1 MKNKARRILPI
12 LLVVLFI
19 LLFFCLKDI
28 YQSLKKDTTVKTLD
42 SIENYNYTLN
52 ENDSEYF
59 KKEFKNL
66 KKILESDSI
75 VEEEYASALSK
86 LFTIDFYSL
95 NDAISKSDVGG
106 IQFVYDEYRDSF
118 LTKAKDTIY
127 NYVESNLYEKRT
139 QELPEVKEVE
149 VTNIEKK
156 EYDGEKEQDD
166 EAYYVDVTITY
177 EKDLDYPTECSF
189 IWIHHN
195 NKLELVEME

>member
-127 NYVESNLYEKRT
+127 NYVESNLYGKRT

-166 EAYYVDVTITY
+166 DAYYVDVTITY

>member
-1 MKNKARRILPI
+1 MKNKARWILPI
-12 LLVVLFI
+12 LLIVLFI

-42 SIENYNYTLN
+42 SIESYNYTLN

-59 KKEFKNL
+59 KEEFKNL

-75 VEEEYASALSK
+75 DEEEYASTLSK
-86 LFTIDFYSL
+86 LFIIDFYSL

-127 NYVESNLYEKRT
+127 DYVESNLYGKRT
-139 QELPEVKEVE
+139 QELPKVKEVE

-177 EKDLDYPTECSF
+177 EEDLDYPIECYF

>member
-1 MKNKARRILPI
+1 MEYKVSIIVPVYKAEKYLEKCVNSIL
-12 LLVVLFI
+12 
-19 LLFFCLKDI
+19 K
-28 YQSLKKDTTVKTLD
+28 QTLD

-59 KKEFKNL
+59 KKEFKKL

-127 NYVESNLYEKRT
+127 NYVESNLYGKRT

>member
-127 NYVESNLYEKRT
+127 NYVESNLYGKRT

-177 EKDLDYPTECSF
+177 EKDLDYPTECAF

>member
-127 NYVESNLYEKRT
+127 NYVESNLYGKRT

-149 VTNIEKK
+149 VINIEKK

>member
-75 VEEEYASALSK
+75 IEEEYASALSK

-127 NYVESNLYEKRT
+127 NYVESNLYGKRT

>member
-59 KKEFKNL
+59 KKEFKKL

-75 VEEEYASALSK
+75 VEEEYASSLSK

-127 NYVESNLYEKRT
+127 NYVESNLYGKRT

>member
-75 VEEEYASALSK
+75 VEEEYDSALSK

-127 NYVESNLYEKRT
+127 NYVESNLYGKRT

-177 EKDLDYPTECSF
+177 EKDLDYPTECAF

>member
-127 NYVESNLYEKRT
+127 NYVESNLYGKRT

>member
-127 NYVESNLYEKRT
+127 NYVESNLYGKRT

-177 EKDLDYPTECSF
+177 EKNLDYPTECSF

>member
-118 LTKAKDTIY
+118 LIKAKDTIY
-127 NYVESNLYEKRT
+127 NYVESNLYGKRT